1 MAEWSGRGR
10 SKVARGIL
18 AAAGLAAGVL
28 AAGVLF
34 GSAAGA
40 QTAPGA
46 GNFAFEAPPS
56 VQANRVY
63 SVNRQ
68 TGEVSACQFERPD
81 SALVGITRCFPKG
94 EGAGAQ
100 KAGAYSLVSAR
111 FAGETGIFR
120 VNADTGE
127 MSVCYV
133 RDVPKSG
140 AGGGAGGGG
149 GEPMVLCTP
158 QAKSP

>member
-1 MAEWSGRGR
+1 MAELAGRGR
-10 SKVARGIL
+10 GITGRL
-18 AAAGLAAGVL
+18 LVAAGCLSAGLLVVDAA
-28 AAGVLF
+28 F
-34 GSAAGA
+34 A
-40 QTAPGA
+40 QTP
-46 GNFAFEAPPS
+46 GNFSFGAPPS
-56 VQANRVY
+56 AQANRLY
-63 SVNRQ
+63 SVNHQ

-100 KAGAYSLVSAR
+100 KPGTYELVSTR

-120 VNADTGE
+120 VNAETGE

-140 AGGGAGGGG
+140 GGAA
-149 GEPMVLCTP
+149 EPMVLCTP
-158 QAKSP
+158 SAK